1 MEHSN
6 KIQKELVEEIN
17 RLEKIVEQQKQEERT
32 NHQDRKALALEKA
45 IETID
50 IGVTLT
56 DPNGKIL
63 YTNPAEAKMH
73 GYRVE
78 ELIGKHAKILA
89 PKKLW
94 DNRQKEDGH
103 KIEDMKNW
111 KRESVNVRKN
121 GTTFPVQ
128 LVSNSIKDSSGKSIG
143 IVTISEDISQRK
155 RSEAILRESM
165 QRFRAIVENAE
176 AIVYAI
182 DPDCILTYVSPKW
195 EQYLGYAIPEVEGK
209 SLKAFLHPEEADL
222 CDDLF
227 LRGHKDSEL
236 DHVNIEHRLRHKN
249 GEWRWFTVSISSV
262 SNADGKLL
270 YYICVGHDVSDRI
283 RAEEEL
289 RHALIDTIR
298 ETEKQKMVADQA
310 SQLKTEL
317 LEIAAHDL
325 KNPLTTIL
333 GFAQMIRMEAQ
344 KNSSIAESA
353 ELIEGASQRMLKII
367 SQLIQGSALESG
379 ELELEKELFDIS
391 VVSEFVITNNKPL
404 ATQKKQ
410 NLIPSLE
417 EDLMVHGEMDRIIEI
432 IDNLISNAIKY
443 SPIGG
448 KIWVN
453 LTQENGN
460 ARFEVV
466 DEGPGLSD
474 EEQTK
479 LFKKFTRLSPEPTG
493 GETSTGLGLSIVK
506 KLVELHDG
514 EVGVESEPGNG
525 SMFYFTIPLEK

>member
-1 MEHSN
+1 
-6 KIQKELVEEIN
+6 
-17 RLEKIVEQQKQEERT
+17 
-32 NHQDRKALALEKA
+32 
-45 IETID
+45 
-50 IGVTLT
+50 
-56 DPNGKIL
+56 
-63 YTNPAEAKMH
+63 
-73 GYRVE
+73 
-78 ELIGKHAKILA
+78 
-89 PKKLW
+89 
-94 DNRQKEDGH
+94 
-103 KIEDMKNW
+103 
-111 KRESVNVRKN
+111 
-121 GTTFPVQ
+121 
-128 LVSNSIKDSSGKSIG
+128 
-143 IVTISEDISQRK
+143 
-155 RSEAILRESM
+155 
-165 QRFRAIVENAE
+165 
-176 AIVYAI
+176 
-182 DPDCILTYVSPKW
+182 
-195 EQYLGYAIPEVEGK
+195 
-209 SLKAFLHPEEADL
+209 L

-227 LRGHKDSEL
+227 LAGQKSSEL
-236 DHVNIEHRLRHKN
+236 DQVNIEHRLKHKS

-270 YYICVGHDVSDRI
+270 YYICVGHDVSERI

-289 RHALIDTIR
+289 RRALIDTIR

-310 SQLKTEL
+310 SQLKSEL

-325 KNPLTTIL
+325 KNPLTSIL
-333 GFAQMIRMEAQ
+333 GFSQMIQLEAEEDT
-344 KNSSIAESA
+344 SVAESA
-353 ELIEGASQRMLKII
+353 QLIEQASQRMLKII

-391 VVSEFVITNNKPL
+391 VVSDFVITNNKPL

-410 NLIPSLE
+410 KLIPALE

-448 KIWVN
+448 KIWIN

-460 ARFEVV
+460 ARFEII

-514 EVGVESEPGNG
+514 DVGVESEPGNG
-525 SMFYFTIPLEK
+525 SKFYFTIPLEK

>member
-1 MEHSN
+1 MKYSN
-6 KIQKELVEEIN
+6 KTPKELIEEIKRLQKLVEEQAHDLQN
-17 RLEKIVEQQKQEERT
+17 
-32 NHQDRKALALEKA
+32 NHKDRKALALEKA

-56 DPNGKIL
+56 DPDGKIL
-63 YTNPAEAKMH
+63 YTNPAEARMH
-73 GYRVE
+73 GFRVE

-89 PKKLW
+89 PKKFW
-94 DNRQKEDGH
+94 DNRKKDTVQ

-111 KRESVNVRKN
+111 KRESVNVRKD

-182 DPDCILTYVSPKW
+182 TPDCILTYVSPKW
-195 EQYLGYAIPEVEGK
+195 EQYLGYEIAEVEGK
-209 SLKAFLHPEEADL
+209 SLKAFLHPEETDL

-227 LRGHKDSEL
+227 LAGQKSSEL
-236 DHVNIEHRLRHKN
+236 DQVNIEHRLKHKS

-270 YYICVGHDVSDRI
+270 YYICVGHDVSERI

-289 RHALIDTIR
+289 RRALIDTIR

-310 SQLKTEL
+310 SQLKSEL

-325 KNPLTTIL
+325 KNPLTSIL
-333 GFAQMIRMEAQ
+333 GFSQMIQLEAEEDT
-344 KNSSIAESA
+344 SVAESA
-353 ELIEGASQRMLKII
+353 QLIEQASQRMLKII

-391 VVSEFVITNNKPL
+391 VVSDFVITNNKPL

-410 NLIPSLE
+410 KLILALE

-448 KIWVN
+448 KIWIN

-460 ARFEVV
+460 ARFEII

-514 EVGVESEPGNG
+514 DVGVESEPGNG
-525 SMFYFTIPLEK
+525 SKFYFTIPLEK